1 VNRVVHFEIHAT
13 NPQRLAK
20 FYADAFGWSVNHIPQ
35 FDYWILDTGT
45 GEGVSG
51 GLLKRRGPAAPD
63 GAPVNA
69 FVCSLGVE
77 SVDDSF
83 KKALD
88 AGATEALPKHAIAG
102 VGYQAYI
109 KDPDNNIVGLHQR
122 DPNAK

>member
-1 VNRVVHFEIHAT
+1 MNRVVHFEIHASE
-13 NPQRLAK
+13 PEKLAK
-20 FYADAFGWSVNHIPQ
+20 FYADVFGWSVNHIPQ

-45 GEGVSG
+45 GDGING
-51 GLLKRRGPAAPD
+51 GLLKRRGPAAPG

-77 SVDDSF
+77 SVDSVF
-83 KKALD
+83 KKALA
-88 AGATEALPKHAIAG
+88 AGAVEAVAKHAIPG

-109 KDPDNNIVGLHQR
+109 RDPDNNIVGLHQP